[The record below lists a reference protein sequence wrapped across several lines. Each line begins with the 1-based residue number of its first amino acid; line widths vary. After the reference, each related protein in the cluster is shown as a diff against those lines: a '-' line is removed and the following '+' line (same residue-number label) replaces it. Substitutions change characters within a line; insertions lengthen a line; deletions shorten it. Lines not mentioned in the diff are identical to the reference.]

1 MSKPGLGESLNRI
14 QSSVDELAA
23 QLQRS
28 VVVDNASL
36 EFLCASAQIGAIDHK
51 RVAAIIDRAPP
62 PDPVPWILSHGIA
75 TARHPVRLPDNEEH
89 GMLARVCFP
98 IRQEGSL
105 AGYLWLFDE
114 PPVTA
119 EEMAATSRTVQ
130 LLAPIMGSEDATLRD
145 RAEEMRRLTDEAL
158 ARTTSESAVQQAQER
173 ALLPDDG
180 ELVVHTA
187 QLHPQ
192 STTTSLSKDPQLEL
206 ARSPAGRP
214 YLARCGTHRITVLTR
229 HTCPREAD
237 ALETHVQQRLR
248 SAGYRVQVTGRA
260 SATAPLAVENAASRA
275 GFAATVAGLLGREHA
290 LDWAELGSWRLLH
303 GWPLE
308 PGTVRALSEDAA
320 RLLHRGTREQWQ
332 TALSYLDHGRSA
344 VPTCRALAVHRSTLY
359 YRLDRIRE
367 LLGADA
373 LEDGWRAAALHV
385 ALKLHEAL
393 RARGRDE

>member
-1 MSKPGLGESLNRI
+1 MSKPGLGENLSRI
-14 QSSVDELAA
+14 QSSVDELSE

-36 EFLCASAQIGAIDHK
+36 EFRCASAQIGAIDHK

-75 TARHPVRLPDNEEH
+75 TARQPVRLPDNEEH

-98 IRQEGSL
+98 IRQEGAL
-105 AGYLWLFDE
+105 TGYLWLFDE

-119 EEMAATSRTVQ
+119 EEMATTSRTVLQ
-130 LLAPIMGSEDATLRD
+130 LATIMGGEDATLRD

-158 ARTTSESAVQQAQER
+158 ARTTSESAVQQAQAR
-173 ALLPDDG
+173 ALLPADG
-180 ELVVHTA
+180 ELVLHVA
-187 QLHPQ
+187 RLHPQ
-192 STTTSLSKDPQLEL
+192 SAATSSPTDPQFDL
-206 ARSPAGRP
+206 ARSPIGRP
-214 YLARCGTHRITVLTR
+214 CLARCDAHQVTVIAR
-229 HTCPREAD
+229 HTSPREAD

-248 SAGYRVQVTGRA
+248 SAGHRVVVTGRA
-260 SATAPLAVENAASRA
+260 SAATPLALKNAAGRA
-275 GFAATVAGLLGREHA
+275 GFAAAVAELLGHELA
-290 LDWAELGSWRLLH
+290 LDWADLGSWRLLH
-303 GWPLE
+303 GWRLE
-308 PGTVRALSEDAA
+308 PATVRALSDDAA
-320 RLLHRGTREQWQ
+320 RLLQRGTLEQWQ
-332 TALSYLDHGRSA
+332 TALTYLDHGRSA

-373 LEDGWRAAALHV
+373 MEDGWRAAALHV

-393 RARGRDE
+393 RARGREE